1 MHKLHAATKQFT
13 RIPGKGLVSITGVLI
28 FLATCGQFSVI
39 ASSCPCDGGRLV
51 SWWSGDGDA
60 TDKIGG
66 HNGTLG
72 GNTTFVTGVA
82 GQAFRFDGDGDGIAI
97 GNPAELQLQDFSIAA
112 WVRRA
117 SPSQVSNASSFGEI
131 LGYGFGG
138 YVLGFLPDGRL
149 FLSKHGIDFVG
160 SNGAITDTEWHQ
172 VAVTKTGASVEFY
185 IDGQLD
191 SSVSYS
197 TSFDFYT
204 DIDIGA
210 VLPDFEAS
218 FFGNIDE
225 LQVYDFALT
234 GSDIS
239 FLHQNP
245 GARVP
250 DKPSCIS
257 ELQNTQDQ
265 IQRLTDAFRTKFNSP
280 GFTVIGATAPAQ
292 VESLVSAILKLNY
305 GQQQAIFFNLGGT
318 NAPH

>member
-1 MHKLHAATKQFT
+1 
-13 RIPGKGLVSITGVLI
+13 
-28 FLATCGQFSVI
+28 
-39 ASSCPCDGGRLV
+39 
-51 SWWSGDGDA
+51 
-60 TDKIGG
+60 
-66 HNGTLG
+66 
-72 GNTTFVTGVA
+72 
-82 GQAFRFDGDGDGIAI
+82 
-97 GNPAELQLQDFSIAA
+97 
-112 WVRRA
+112 
-117 SPSQVSNASSFGEI
+117 
-131 LGYGFGG
+131 
-138 YVLGFLPDGRL
+138 
-149 FLSKHGIDFVG
+149 
-160 SNGAITDTEWHQ
+160 
-172 VAVTKTGASVEFY
+172 VTKTGASVEFY

-197 TSFDFYT
+197 TSFDFFT